1 MILVF
6 IRQFKN
12 GTRRA
17 RLITGVVDICAFGDA
32 FMWKREG
39 QKSPFHFALDVD
51 DMSENHV
58 AVYAICGDDDCAK
71 LGVGEDLIKW
81 VVWNHEFIA
90 HMLQHEATRF
100 IKLNPLK

>member
-12 GTRRA
+12 GKRRA
-17 RLITGVVDICAFGDA
+17 RLITGVTDISAFGDS
-32 FMWKREG
+32 FLWKREG
-39 QKSPFHFALDVD
+39 QKSAFHFGIDADT
-51 DMSENHV
+51 MAENNAV
-58 AVYAICGDDDCAK
+58 VYAICGDDDCAK

-90 HMLQHEATRF
+90 HMLQHEANRF
-100 IKLNPLK
+100 IKLNPLG